1 MPLREGLLEWDC
13 SARALTERFIFIIKL
28 LLPEGRFIAPES
40 QKGNHH
46 QSNKAFVCWRWYVL
60 LSYRDARY
68 ILISM
73 KNDSLL
79 NTDQAS

>member
-1 MPLREGLLEWDC
+1 M
-13 SARALTERFIFIIKL
+13 K
-28 LLPEGRFIAPES
+28 
-40 QKGNHH
+40 Q
-46 QSNKAFVCWRWYVL
+46 AFVCWRRWYVL